1 MIFDVKF
8 KKSVEKEIK
17 KKLEKLNPKVADKII
32 YFIFSNLANSQKP

>member
-17 KKLEKLNPKVADKII
+17 KLEKSNPKVADKII
-32 YFIFSNLANSQKP
+32 YFIFSNLANSQKT

>member
-17 KKLEKLNPKVADKII
+17 KLEKSNPKVADKII

>member
-8 KKSVEKEIK
+8 KKSVKKEI

>member
-17 KKLEKLNPKVADKII
+17 KLEKSNPKVADKII
-32 YFIFSNLANSQKP
+32 YFIFSNLASPQKP

>member
-8 KKSVEKEIK
+8 KKSVEKEI

>member
-8 KKSVEKEIK
+8 KKSIEKEI